1 MYYTSIYL
9 IELFFFISSINL
21 THMFFNNYVQEYKDI
36 VPTHKKWYVSSNI
49 VKGSVFA
56 MLSYH
61 SIYLLHN
68 YLMYNNW
75 ENKQFLY
82 LGCLYASLDMSA
94 IIVVPKMQQN
104 TKYHHIIV
112 NILFFYGLI
121 NNMCVDSFFF
131 FIVIYA
137 IWSSLA
143 FTVNLYL
150 GYRIIIHNSLLVAKI
165 SEIALINYLVC
176 CIFNWTYQF
185 NAILINDEFY
195 NLYGICPLILYSVF
209 ILIIMYDD
217 LILINHLFL
226 ARLLV

>member
-9 IELFFFISSINL
+9 IELFFFISTIHL
-21 THMFFNNYVQEYKDI
+21 THLFFDNYVQEYKDI
-36 VPTHKKWYVSSNI
+36 VPVHKKLYVSSNI

-56 MLSYH
+56 MISYH
-61 SIYLLHN
+61 SIYLLYN

-94 IIVVPKMQQN
+94 VIVVPKMQQN

-112 NILFFYGLI
+112 NILFFYGVI
-121 NNMCVDSFFF
+121 NDMCVDSFSRL
-131 FIVIYA
+131 IVIYA

-176 CIFNWTYQF
+176 CTCNWGYQF
-185 NAILINDEFY
+185 NAIFINDEFY
-195 NLYGICPLILYSVF
+195 NLYGISPLILFSIF

-217 LILINHLFL
+217 LILINHLLL

>member
-9 IELFFFISSINL
+9 IELFFFISTTHL
-21 THMFFNNYVQEYKDI
+21 THLFFDNYVKEYKDI
-36 VPTHKKWYVSSNI
+36 VPVHKKWYVSSNI
-49 VKGSVFA
+49 VKGSTFA
-56 MLSYH
+56 MISYH

-68 YLMYNNW
+68 YLIYNIWAN
-75 ENKQFLY
+75 NQFLY

-94 IIVVPKMQQN
+94 IIVVPKMQLN

-112 NILFFYGLI
+112 NFLFFYGLM
-121 NNMCVDSFFF
+121 NDMCVDSFSRL
-131 FIVIYA
+131 IVIYA

-150 GYRIIIHNSLLVAKI
+150 GYRIIIHDSRLVAKM

-176 CIFNWTYQF
+176 CICNWTYQF
-185 NAILINDEFY
+185 NAIFINDEFY
-195 NLYGICPLILYSVF
+195 NLYGITPLILFSIF